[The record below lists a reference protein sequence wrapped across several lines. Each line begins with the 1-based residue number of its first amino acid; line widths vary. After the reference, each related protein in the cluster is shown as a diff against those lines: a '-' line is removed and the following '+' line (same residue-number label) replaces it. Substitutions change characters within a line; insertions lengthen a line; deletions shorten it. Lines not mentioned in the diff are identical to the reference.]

1 MSLDSPRVRPRSSRV
16 VSAPIIALLVFV
28 AVLLLFAASA
38 PAYPPEVKTDMFP
51 LASGLDPVR
60 AYSLA
65 FGPEEELWFAGAGNG
80 VKEGPSG
87 GPLYGGP
94 IGLLGHVAADG
105 QVVEIPLGPLPGS
118 GVGSITSGPDGAMW
132 FTLGAGDAI
141 GRITADGNVT
151 RFPLRHGR
159 HPGAIVTGPDGNLWF
174 TEPGAGAIGRMTPTG
189 GLREFTFGARG
200 AASGITVGP
209 DGNLWFTLT
218 ESGRIGRLTPA
229 GERAVFGLPKWVR
242 PGAIVATAAGLW
254 FTERSSQ
261 TRKRPPKVRI
271 GHLSTAGRFRQVSVP
286 SRTPVV
292 ALVAGADGT
301 VWYATTRPLSAVGSI
316 SPSGRSSR
324 LSCVS
329 AECTLPPVA
338 LTVAPDGRLWFATGT
353 GECRICGGG
362 TAIAQEYEPGYVG
375 YLSPG

>member
-1 MSLDSPRVRPRSSRV
+1 MARERPRIRPSSFPV
-16 VSAPIIALLVFV
+16 ASAPIIALLVLV
-28 AVLLLFAASA
+28 TVLLFSAASA
-38 PAYPPEVKTDMFP
+38 PAYPPQLRTVQYP

-65 FGPEEELWFAGAGNG
+65 FGPDGELWFAGTGNK
-80 VKEGPSG
+80 VNTGPSG
-87 GPLYGGP
+87 GPLYGAP
-94 IGLLGHVAADG
+94 IGLIGHVSAAG
-105 QVVEIPLGPLPGS
+105 QVVEIPLGRLPGS

-141 GRITADGNVT
+141 GRVTSDGVVT
-151 RFPLRHGR
+151 RFPLPHGR
-159 HPGAIVTGPDGNLWF
+159 RPGAIVTGPDRNLWF
-174 TEPGAGAIGRMTPTG
+174 TEPGAGAIGQMTPTG

-200 AASGITVGP
+200 ATSGIVVGP

-218 ESGRIGRLTPA
+218 DRGRIGRLTPA
-229 GERAVFGLPKWVR
+229 GERAVFRLPKGVR
-242 PGAIVATAAGLW
+242 PGAIVATGAGLW
-254 FTERSSQ
+254 FTERPPP
-261 TRKRPPKVRI
+261 TGKRPRIVRI
-271 GHLSTAGRFRQVSVP
+271 GYLSTNGRFRQVTVP

-292 ALVAGADGT
+292 ALAAGADGT
-301 VWYATTRPLSAVGSI
+301 VWYATTRPLSTIGSI
-316 SPSGRSSR
+316 SPGSGPSR

-338 LTVAPDGRLWFATGT
+338 LTIAPDGKLWFSTGT

-362 TAIAQEYEPGYVG
+362 SAIGEQFEPGYVG